1 MNETEP
7 QESSQK
13 AEPKS
18 WRFTILHAFGLC
30 VLFAVIQAAIFL
42 AIRQSTGLKLEELRW
57 FHLAVI
63 NGIPGGIVLAVGAY
77 LNGFSLHDM
86 LMDRL
91 PDAGGILSTVVA
103 VLGIMILSSELNN
116 ILMKYLPF
124 TMDDQVQLIERLLNE
139 DLIGVIITVGVVAPI
154 VEELLFRGVILDGL
168 SLYYRMSTAVLASSI
183 LFGLVHLNPVVSIGT
198 FLLALF
204 LAWLRISTGSLMLCV
219 ISHSVFNITPFILKK
234 MLHSEV
240 QGLTSLPTT
249 AGVQFQ
255 PFWLDALGVLLL
267 LAGIAGLKFSNEEEQ
282 KPQEIRELGSE
293 QG

>member
-7 QESSQK
+7 QETSK
-13 AEPKS
+13 KVEPKA

-57 FHLAVI
+57 FHLVVI
-63 NGIPGGIVLAVGAY
+63 NGIPGAIVLAVGAY

-86 LMDRL
+86 LMDHL

-139 DLIGVIITVGVVAPI
+139 DLIGVIITVGIVAPI

-168 SLYYRMSTAVLASSI
+168 SFYYRISTAVLASSI
-183 LFGLVHLNPVVSIGT
+183 LFGLVHLQSDCFNRNFSSRSI
-198 FLLALF
+198 
-204 LAWLRISTGSLMLCV
+204 SLHGCA
-219 ISHSVFNITPFILKK
+219 SAP
-234 MLHSEV
+234 
-240 QGLTSLPTT
+240 
-249 AGVQFQ
+249 A
-255 PFWLDALGVLLL
+255 
-267 LAGIAGLKFSNEEEQ
+267 
-282 KPQEIRELGSE
+282 R
-293 QG
+293 